1 MRGPNSDSGMPIATR
16 AAIISNDKV
25 IQDRRRYA
33 AQRQMAKLIGAD
45 ERKARAEAKR
55 ARKNAKRLEH
65 GL

>member
-1 MRGPNSDSGMPIATR
+1 MLGPSANGMPIATK
-16 AAIISNDKV
+16 AAIIGNDKL
-25 IQDRRRYA
+25 IRDRRRYA

-45 ERKARAEAKR
+45 ECKAKAEAKR